1 MRQSTHSVGS
11 RGHKVLDK
19 KTDIGTELPKADP
32 VGHEGVWSDGLRKGF
47 PPNIS
52 VLAANSRVLPAGLH
66 IHVIEGRLPYHV
78 VCPCKLYSISRLQ
91 GWSTWADPKPKRLTR
106 PRDACFLLSLP
117 LIISGRGLVE
127 TPTTTHC
134 PIQGSPVPSPSVQ
147 YGSRCS
153 CLLHS

>member
-1 MRQSTHSVGS
+1 MGS
-11 RGHKVLDK
+11 RGHEVLDK
-19 KTDIGTELPKADP
+19 KTGMGTEVPRADP
-32 VGHEGVWSDGLRKGF
+32 LGHQGTRSDGLKRGC

-91 GWSTWADPKPKRLTR
+91 GRSIWTHPSPNVSPGQRA
-106 PRDACFLLSLP
+106 LLSP
-117 LIISGRGLVE
+117 LFTSCNLRYRNGRH
-127 TPTTTHC
+127 THRHPC
-134 PIQGSPVPSPSVQ
+134 TIQGSPVASPSGQ
-147 YGSRCS
+147 CGSRCS